1 MNAFASFLAGA
12 GLAIVAGLAQ
22 AEGTSRSGSVL
33 PEGAAVQE
41 REAQRQAPDNT
52 GRNIEHDR
60 RLEAEDQSNANP
72 EVELVTAIR
81 QALTDQ
87 AELSV
92 NARNIKII
100 VDANRVLL
108 RGPVASEVEK
118 ARVEEI
124 VRGAAGDRPV
134 VNELEALRR

>member
-1 MNAFASFLAGA
+1 MTAFASFLAGA
-12 GLAIVAGLAQ
+12 GLAVVAGLAQ
-22 AEGTSRSGSVL
+22 AEGTPRSGSLL
-33 PEGAAVQE
+33 PEGAAAQE
-41 REAQRQAPDNT
+41 REAQYQAPDNT
-52 GRNIEHDR
+52 GRNIGHDR
-60 RLEAEDQSNANP
+60 HLEAEDQSNANP